1 MDREWFISLGLKYM
15 LILLL
20 PFYFIIGPKPA
31 YYCILFQ
38 IGEGSMPILSRT
50 PHILPLI
57 ALWVLTFTLPALSFD
72 YIQHKRPK
80 HRSVGR
86 VFLVAFLLSSPVI
99 QSLILG
105 MVGLPILARLGFSFL
120 FTYPLADSIDFGL
133 LASQWAPAVMVVI
146 PYLIRQLNGLEH
158 PKQSNDSGIISTI
171 KGMISRMFHRN
182 ILVPIILG
190 FSVLLMPTLFIL
202 DLTDP
207 FGRLKSF
214 GLNSQYWL
222 LLSGSCVIERVPLR
236 ALGLVF
242 SLMPYV
248 INASIMFSVLL
259 YMVFAKHVLGYLVGN
274 VSRRRC
280 VVSGTAATLATP
292 LVLYIPLPWMAAI
305 EYVAYPL
312 PFILIL
318 GLVIVWRFQ
327 PVQVKETP
335 WEVKAV
341 PVEREVS
348 DVTTLPL
355 ISTIRSKL
363 RRSSAHPAPSNWET
377 PKDEVFA
384 DSLPLNE
391 SDSSQ

>member
-1 MDREWFISLGLKYM
+1 M

-20 PFYFIIGPKPA
+20 PFYFVIGPNPA
-31 YYCILFQ
+31 YYCVLFQ
-38 IGEGSMPILSRT
+38 IGEGSMSILPRT
-50 PHILPLI
+50 PHMLLM
-57 ALWVLTFTLPALSFD
+57 AVLWVPTFTLPALSFD
-72 YIQHKRPK
+72 YIQQKRPK

-99 QSLILG
+99 QILILG
-105 MVGLPILARLGFSFL
+105 MVGLPILVRLGFSFL
-120 FTYPLADSIDFGL
+120 FQYPLAYTIDFGL
-133 LASQWAPAVMVVI
+133 IASQWAPAVLIVI
-146 PYLIRQLNGLEH
+146 PYLMRQLNGLEH
-158 PKQSNDSGIISTI
+158 PKQSNDRGIISTI
-171 KGMISRMFHRN
+171 KGMIGRMLHRN
-182 ILVPIILG
+182 ELITIMLSI
-190 FSVLLMPTLFIL
+190 SVLLMPTLFIPG
-202 DLTDP
+202 LTDT
-207 FGRLKSF
+207 FGGLESF
-214 GLNSQYWL
+214 GLNSRYWL

-248 INASIMFSVLL
+248 INASILFSVLF
-259 YMVFAKHVLGYLVGN
+259 YMVFAKHVLGYLVGR

-280 VVSGTAATLATP
+280 VVSGIVATFATP
-292 LVLYIPLPWMAAI
+292 LVRYIPLPTPWMAGI

-318 GLVIVWRFQ
+318 GLAIVWRLQ
-327 PVQVKETP
+327 PLHFKETP

-348 DVTTLPL
+348 DVITLPL

-377 PKDEVFA
+377 AKDEVFA
-384 DSLPLNE
+384 DSLPRNKSE
-391 SDSSQ
+391 SSE